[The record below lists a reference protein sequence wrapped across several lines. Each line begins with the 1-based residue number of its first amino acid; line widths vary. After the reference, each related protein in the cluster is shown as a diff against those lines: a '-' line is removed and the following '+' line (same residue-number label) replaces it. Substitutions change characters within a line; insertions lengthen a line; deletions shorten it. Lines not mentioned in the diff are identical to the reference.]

1 MITYAQTQKMPSAV
15 LGYAIGRMV
24 LKIFLV
30 TIPFAF
36 GGSRAYTSALILL
49 FIFIGIPGVIY
60 ALLSF
65 KNTSFMIEE
74 GKLTINRGIINKQS
88 KTIPFNTVQ
97 NVSVFGGPVTSLF
110 GISGIKIWTA
120 SPGQRSVTSDGKQR
134 MKPDGYLFLFTQDA
148 NWLRNEVVK
157 QKI

>member
-30 TIPFAF
+30 TLPFALA
-36 GGSRAYTSALILL
+36 GSRAYTSALMLL

-60 ALLSF
+60 ALLGF

-97 NVSVFGGPVTSLF
+97 NASVFGGPVTSLF
-110 GISGIKIWTA
+110 GIAGIKIWTA
-120 SPGQRSVTSDGKQR
+120 SPGQHTITQDGKQR
-134 MKPDGYLFLFTQDA
+134 TKPDGYLFLFTEDA
-148 NWLRNEVVK
+148 NWLKDEIFKGR
-157 QKI
+157 